1 MPWLSGKAAL
11 PGSIS
16 KLTPA
21 GHSATQYV
29 DFSAVKSTHD
39 ITADRELAMIIQ
51 CEQCRT
57 KFKLDDEKVSD
68 RGVKVRC
75 AKCRHVF
82 TVRKDVAQ
90 AGAVD
95 AMLPE
100 TVAAAPFPVSDET
113 VRMAAAP
120 ASEPEVAG
128 FSAEPEVAFDFGA
141 APVEA
146 AVPDAV
152 PFSFEQPE
160 AAAGSSFDFGDVA
173 FTTEPPVAPAA
184 ADFGEMTMVMP
195 PKQQA
200 AEAIPEF
207 SLEFG
212 SAAVA
217 APATPAADEAAFDF
231 GDALASSSISD
242 ATAQKVEFDFGDQA
256 SSAVAQTGDIDLAGF
271 DFGTAPAAAVT
282 IPTGIDTT
290 DFSDFSA
297 ATAPQ
302 SAVAGGFSFD
312 DAVPQP
318 ATAATDSFDF
328 SGVDLGMGQPQTTVP
343 ASEVDTFSLGEVDFS
358 SDTAAVAVDASAT
371 APAGTLFAPVEESV
385 VRQQEIAKPDISF
398 DLPGATDEQPPSITS
413 RRRQSSTLS
422 ILIAVITVV
431 VLAVLGYM
439 AYSFIS
445 DGPKAVSLFGN
456 KAGVPVE
463 DGKITVQNIK
473 AYFIPKAAA
482 GELLVITGE
491 ALNNFKKPRAALQVK
506 GMVFGAANQA
516 VATKT
521 AYAGNLLT
529 KEQLAEMPAEKIEAA
544 MNNQFGDSLANL
556 EVQPG
561 KTIPFTIVI
570 INPPVDGKEFGVEPV
585 GSTVAAAGK

>member
-1 MPWLSGKAAL
+1 
-11 PGSIS
+11 
-16 KLTPA
+16 
-21 GHSATQYV
+21 
-29 DFSAVKSTHD
+29 
-39 ITADRELAMIIQ
+39 MIIQ

-90 AGAVD
+90 AEAVD
-95 AMLPE
+95 AMLPD
-100 TVAAAPFPVSDET
+100 TAVAASFPASDET

-120 ASEPEVAG
+120 ASEPEVAA

-146 AVPDAV
+146 TSQDAA
-152 PFSFEQPE
+152 PFSFDQAE
-160 AAAGSSFDFGDVA
+160 APADSSFDFGDVA
-173 FTTEPPVAPAA
+173 FTTEAPAA
-184 ADFGEMTMVMP
+184 PASADFGEMTMVMP

-200 AEAIPEF
+200 AEPTPEF
-207 SLEFG
+207 SLDFG
-212 SAAVA
+212 TAAVA
-217 APATPAADEAAFDF
+217 PVTPAAGEAAFDF

-256 SSAVAQTGDIDLAGF
+256 SSAVPQAGEIDLAGF
-271 DFGTAPAAAVT
+271 DFGTAPAVAVAT
-282 IPTGIDTT
+282 PTGIDTT
-290 DFSDFSA
+290 DFSAFNA
-297 ATAPQ
+297 ATTPP
-302 SAVAGGFSFD
+302 SATAGGFSFD
-312 DAVPQP
+312 DAVPQSVAAP
-318 ATAATDSFDF
+318 ADAFDF
-328 SGVDLGMGQPQTTVP
+328 SGVDFGMGQPQTATAAP
-343 ASEVDTFSLGEVDFS
+343 AAEVDTFSLGEVDFS
-358 SDTAAVAVDASAT
+358 GDTAAVAVDASAT
-371 APAGTLFAPVEESV
+371 APAGTLFAPVDESV

-445 DGPKAVSLFGN
+445 DGPKAVSLFG
-456 KAGVPVE
+456 KAGAPAE

-473 AYFIPKAAA
+473 AYFVPKATA

-506 GMVFGAANQA
+506 GMVFGAANQT

-570 INPPVDGKEFGVEPV
+570 VNPPADGKEFGVEPV

>member
-1 MPWLSGKAAL
+1 
-11 PGSIS
+11 
-16 KLTPA
+16 
-21 GHSATQYV
+21 
-29 DFSAVKSTHD
+29 
-39 ITADRELAMIIQ
+39 MIIQ

-90 AGAVD
+90 AEAPE
-95 AMLPE
+95 AMLPD
-100 TVAAAPFPVSDET
+100 VAAAASFSASDET

-120 ASEPEVAG
+120 APEPEVAG

-146 AVPDAV
+146 AAPDAAS
-152 PFSFEQPE
+152 FSFDQP
-160 AAAGSSFDFGDVA
+160 AAAADSSFDFGDVA
-173 FTTEPPVAPAA
+173 FTTETPAAPAV

-195 PKQQA
+195 PKQQV
-200 AEAIPEF
+200 AEPTPEF
-207 SLEFG
+207 NLDFG
-212 SAAVA
+212 AAAVA
-217 APATPAADEAAFDF
+217 APPAADEAAFDF

-242 ATAQKVEFDFGDQA
+242 STAQKIEFDFGDQA
-256 SSAVAQTGDIDLAGF
+256 SSAVAQAGEIDLAGF
-271 DFGTAPAAAVT
+271 DFGAAPAAAVAT
-282 IPTGIDTT
+282 STGIDTT
-290 DFSDFSA
+290 DFSDFGA
-297 ATAPQ
+297 AMAPQ
-302 SAVAGGFSFD
+302 AAAAETGFSFD
-312 DAVPQP
+312 DAAPQS
-318 ATAATDSFDF
+318 AAVSGDSLDF
-328 SGVDLGMGQPQTTVP
+328 SGIDFGMGQPQTTAP
-343 ASEVDTFSLGEVDFS
+343 AAEVDTFSLGEVDFS
-358 SDTAAVAVDASAT
+358 GDTAAVAVEASAT
-371 APAGTLFAPVEESV
+371 APAGTLFAPVDESV
-385 VRQQEIAKPDISF
+385 VRQQDVVKPDISF
-398 DLPGATDEQPPSITS
+398 DLPGGTEEPPPSITS

-431 VLAVLGYM
+431 VLGVLGYM

-445 DGPKAVSLFGN
+445 GGPKEVSLFG
-456 KAGVPVE
+456 KAGAPVE

-521 AYAGNLLT
+521 AYAGNQLT

-570 INPPVDGKEFGVEPV
+570 VNPPADGKEFGVEPV
-585 GSTVAAAGK
+585 GSTVAAASK